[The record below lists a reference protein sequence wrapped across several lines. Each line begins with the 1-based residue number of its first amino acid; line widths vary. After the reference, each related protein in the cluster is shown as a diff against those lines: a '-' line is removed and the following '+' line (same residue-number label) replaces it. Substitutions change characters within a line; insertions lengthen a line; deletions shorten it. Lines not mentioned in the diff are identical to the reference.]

1 MLLKIV
7 ILAESVLG
15 VRLSPDQVRRRG
27 ITGLSVEDVARA
39 PRNGHRWKLVGE
51 AKLGAGGAVDAGV
64 SPHRLP
70 HSHPLAAIGGATNAV
85 TFETDYLGQV
95 TVSGP
100 GAGRVE
106 TGFALLSDIA
116 AIHRRAA
123 G

>member
-1 MLLKIV
+1 MTV
-7 ILAESVLG
+7 ESSVSPRVYDLNTAVLEAI
-15 VRLSPDQVRRRG
+15 QVSG
-27 ITGLSVEDVARA
+27 S
-39 PRNGHRWKLVGE
+39 H
-51 AKLGAGGAVDAGV
+51 GGAVDAGV
-64 SPHRLP
+64 SPRRLP